1 MLKEEELI
9 GRSSEEDD
17 EEDDVCLGVE
27 LLLAKVKYTPPKRN
41 NIHGGGR
48 GGRGRGHRG
57 GRGKKGRCRGNNKT
71 NNSSNPTAQ
80 DDSNTLYNNPNE
92 TDNLDDG
99 IPLPSKIVDTV
110 ITNPPFGTKH
120 NEGIDVQFLKTAIR
134 LAKRAVYSFH
144 KSSTRP
150 FLLKLL
156 KEKWNLNAEVV
167 AEMKFDIKNMYKF
180 HKDKSKD
187 VEVDLIRIWWDKE
200 EEEEPKEEI
209 LDEEYEE
216 SEGEE
221 MPLGLCGH
229 A

>member
-9 GRSSEEDD
+9 GRSCEEDD

-41 NIHGGGR
+41 NIHGGR
-48 GGRGRGHRG
+48 GRGRGHRG
-57 GRGKKGRCRGNNKT
+57 GRGKKGRGRGNAKT
-71 NNSSNPTAQ
+71 NKPSTA
-80 DDSNTLYNNPNE
+80 DDDNTLYNNPNE
-92 TDNLDDG
+92 DEDDG
-99 IPLPSKIVDTV
+99 IPLPSKIVDTI

-144 KSSTRP
+144 KSTTRP

-187 VEVDLIRIWWDKE
+187 VEVDLLRIWWDD

-209 LDEEYEE
+209 LEEEYEE